1 MGQHTKSLQNLQG
14 SLTADERELL
24 RPRSLQ
30 RDGKTY
36 VNYTADFLW
45 LGHCKGQLATSL
57 RLRGA
62 ALKAFVEVGTSAA
75 VRAVLQRASRPDA
88 SGLREE
94 LGGQPFDLVRTHL
107 KKDAEVRDEQWQQIV
122 LSHDEKWQR
131 VLSYRDEEWRQSCLE
146 QRSRDDAWRSK
157 LNEFVEAWLVDA
169 RGTAE
174 ALASLGSALAS
185 LPFRLGQ
192 KISDV
197 VSAAVMS
204 PGSALIKN
212 LRAATKKVAVR
223 STHSARRFPSEQKA
237 TQLEV
242 LSSLVSL
249 LSVAVRFFP
258 EMHYDVW
265 KAVRG
270 SFGKAA
276 KKERVRRNGL
286 DATSAEFVD
295 RPLLWSFAGEGT
307 SEGGGQRY
315 VFLQRHVGLLEAVWT
330 TPRSVG
336 SGLRRRVESLD
347 AKARRLQ
354 ADAVARPVYVPEPW
368 PLLSAEVEPDF
379 ASSGEDD

>member
-1 MGQHTKSLQNLQG
+1 MILNEGGLKGDVLLVYLTKHVLVTNGTELHRQHG
-14 SLTADERELL
+14 
-24 RPRSLQ
+24 Q
-30 RDGKTY
+30 RD
-36 VNYTADFLW
+36 
-45 LGHCKGQLATSL
+45 
-57 RLRGA
+57 
-62 ALKAFVEVGTSAA
+62 
-75 VRAVLQRASRPDA
+75 
-88 SGLREE
+88 
-94 LGGQPFDLVRTHL
+94 
-107 KKDAEVRDEQWQQIV
+107 
-122 LSHDEKWQR
+122 
-131 VLSYRDEEWRQSCLE
+131 
-146 QRSRDDAWRSK
+146 WRSK
-157 LNEFVEAWLVDA
+157 FEEAFVGGSVPYDRMVELVH
-169 RGTAE
+169 
-174 ALASLGSALAS
+174 
-185 LPFRLGQ
+185 
-192 KISDV
+192 
-197 VSAAVMS
+197 
-204 PGSALIKN
+204 
-212 LRAATKKVAVR
+212 

-315 VFLQRHVGLLEAVWT
+315 VFLQRHVGLVELVWT

-354 ADAVARPVYVPEPW
+354 ADAAARPGYVSEPW

-379 ASSGEDD
+379 ASSGEDE